1 MTSTYA
7 DQVNLRPG
15 MSVESVDG
23 EKLGKIIRL
32 EGSQLLVEKGFFF
45 PQDFWIPASVVANA
59 DEDTAYLTITKD
71 AAMNQQWGDDETAT
85 TATWDTR
92 TAGTDYD
99 ISGAATT
106 DTIGTD
112 YSAGRPTGTPG
123 AYEAAG
129 ETGTAARV
137 DTDKT
142 VTEPVHEEELT
153 ATKRPVEAGD
163 VVIGTRV
170 ISEDRTLDV
179 PITEERVRVTRRAVD
194 RDATGEDAFK
204 EGTIDVPVQTE
215 AVDVQKRVRVAEEVE
230 VSKEPVQ
237 KTRTVTD
244 KVRREVVDVKDNS
257 SAEVVD
263 GVTGA
268 GSAPNESEAP

>member
-1 MTSTYA
+1 MTSIYT

-15 MSVESVDG
+15 MNVESIDG

-32 EGSQLLVEKGFFF
+32 ESSQLLVEKGFFF

-59 DEDTAYLTITKD
+59 DEDTAYLNISKD
-71 AAMNQQWGDDETAT
+71 AAMNQQWGDGSTAGWDSRT
-85 TATWDTR
+85 T
-92 TAGTDYD
+92 GTDYD
-99 ISGAATT
+99 IIGAATT
-106 DTIGTD
+106 GTTSVD
-112 YSAGRPTGTPG
+112 YSAGRPAGTTGAFDAT
-123 AYEAAG
+123 ADA
-129 ETGTAARV
+129 GTAGSMA
-137 DTDKT
+137 TDKSVT
-142 VTEPVHEEELT
+142 VPVHEEELT
-153 ATKRPVEAGD
+153 ATKRPVDAGD

-170 ISEDRTLDV
+170 VSEDRTLDV

-194 RDATGEDAFK
+194 RDATGDEAFK

-244 KVRREVVDVKDNS
+244 QVRREVVDVKDNS
-257 SAEVVD
+257 KADVVD
-263 GVTGA
+263 GITGA
-268 GSAPNESEAP
+268 GSTANESEAS

>member
-1 MTSTYA
+1 MTSTYT

-32 EGSQLLVEKGFFF
+32 ESSQLLVEKGFFF

-59 DEDTAYLTITKD
+59 DDDTAYLTITKD
-71 AAMNQQWGDDETAT
+71 AAMNQQWDDGSNAT

-106 DTIGTD
+106 GTTGMD
-112 YSAGRPTGTPG
+112 YSAGRPAG
-123 AYEAAG
+123 AAER
-129 ETGTAARV
+129 T

-142 VTEPVHEEELT
+142 VTVPVHEEELT

-170 ISEDRTLDV
+170 VSEDRTLDV

-244 KVRREVVDVKDNS
+244 QVRREVVDVKDNS
-257 SAEVVD
+257 NAEVVD
-263 GVTGA
+263 GISGA
-268 GSAPNESEAP
+268 GSSPTESEAP

>member
-1 MTSTYA
+1 MASTYT

-15 MSVESVDG
+15 MTVETIDG

-32 EGSQLLVEKGFFF
+32 ESSQLLVEKGFFF

-59 DEDTAYLTITKD
+59 DDDTAYLNISKD
-71 AAMNQQWGDDETAT
+71 AAMNQQWGDGSTA
-85 TATWDTR
+85 AWDNR
-92 TAGTDYD
+92 PAGTDYD

-106 DTIGTD
+106 DTTGMD
-112 YSAGRPTGTPG
+112 YSAGRPAGTRE
-123 AYEAAG
+123 AYAVAG
-129 ETGTAARV
+129 ETGTAERM

-142 VTEPVHEEELT
+142 VTVPVHEEELT

-170 ISEDRTLDV
+170 VSEDRTLDV

-194 RDATGEDAFK
+194 RDATGNEAAFK

-257 SAEVVD
+257 NAEVVD
-263 GVTGA
+263 GITGA

>member
-1 MTSTYA
+1 MTSAYT
-7 DQVNLRPG
+7 DQVNLHPG
-15 MSVESVDG
+15 MTVESVDG

-32 EGSQLLVEKGFFF
+32 ESSQLLVEKGFFF

-59 DEDTAYLTITKD
+59 DEDTAYLNISKD
-71 AAMNQQWGDDETAT
+71 AAMNQQWGDGTA
-85 TATWDTR
+85 AGWDAQTD
-92 TAGTDYD
+92 GTDYD

-106 DTIGTD
+106 GTMGTD
-112 YSAGRPTGTPG
+112 YSAGRPAGTQ
-123 AYEAAG
+123 AAFDATAAAG
-129 ETGTAARV
+129 RKT
-137 DTDKT
+137 TDKT
-142 VTEPVHEEELT
+142 VTVPVHEEELT

-170 ISEDRTLDV
+170 VSEDRTLDV

-194 RDATGEDAFK
+194 RDATGDDAFK
-204 EGTIDVPVQTE
+204 EGTVDVPVQTE

-257 SAEVVD
+257 NAEVVD
-263 GVTGA
+263 GITGA
-268 GSAPNESEAP
+268 GSAPNESEAS